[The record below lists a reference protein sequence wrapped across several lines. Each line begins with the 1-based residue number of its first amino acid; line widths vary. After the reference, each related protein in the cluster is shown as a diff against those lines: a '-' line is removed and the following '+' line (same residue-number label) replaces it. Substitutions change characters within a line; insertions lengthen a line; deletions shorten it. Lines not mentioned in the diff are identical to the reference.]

1 MPSDADP
8 APFDPR
14 PFADG
19 LRRMN
24 AAERERT
31 AERARSAVAEAE
43 HLADRIATTVP
54 GIRRIYLFG
63 SLLGGVPRNPDFDI
77 DLAVEGDV
85 YGAME
90 ACESSDWR
98 VDVIDLEGATPAV
111 ARRIRETG
119 RQLYPR
125 KEAIHEGRI

>member
-8 APFDPR
+8 AGFDPR

-24 AAERERT
+24 AAEGERT

-43 HLADRIATTVP
+43 QLADRIASTVP

-85 YGAME
+85 YGAM
-90 ACESSDWR
+90 AVCEGSDRR
-98 VDVIDLEGATPAV
+98 VDVVDLDRVAPAV

-125 KEAIHEGRI
+125 EEAIHEGRI